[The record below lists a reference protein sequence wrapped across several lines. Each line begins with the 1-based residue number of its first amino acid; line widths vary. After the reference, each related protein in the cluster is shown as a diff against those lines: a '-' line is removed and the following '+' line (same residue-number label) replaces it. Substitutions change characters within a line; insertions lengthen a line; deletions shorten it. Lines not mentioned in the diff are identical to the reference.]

1 MSLNTM
7 PSAGAKI
14 DQFDLCRR
22 VSCYGYDHGYVH
34 SCAFAPVDI
43 GSTQVP
49 MSFPVVRMELTS
61 ISHTNVG
68 VCTPTVICTVYVY
81 I

>member
-1 MSLNTM
+1 MCL
-7 PSAGAKI
+7 
-14 DQFDLCRR
+14 
-22 VSCYGYDHGYVH
+22 
-34 SCAFAPVDI
+34 APVDV

-49 MSFPVVRMELTS
+49 MSIPVVCMELTS

-68 VCTPTVICTVYVY
+68 VGIPTFICTVYVY